1 MTEFASGGSLP
12 VVQSGIKWLGV
23 YKGIF
28 AMKYPIAAASAALM
42 ALSVSGMA
50 SADDKLKYE
59 DQVHCAATNVVIAG
73 VLSLDDGQ
81 TKNKTQIDT
90 FNSQAAAL
98 MAIASIGASK
108 DTKVVQADMSKET
121 DMIIALLGDKEK
133 SKGFIDS
140 EVPKCN
146 SMGQAAVQVVN
157 ESKSSK

>member
-1 MTEFASGGSLP
+1 
-12 VVQSGIKWLGV
+12 
-23 YKGIF
+23 
-28 AMKYPIAAASAALM
+28 MKFRFAAAGAALA
-42 ALSVSGMA
+42 ALSMSGMA

-59 DQVHCAATNVVIAG
+59 VLVHCAATNVVVAG

-81 TKNKTQIDT
+81 TKNKAQIDT

-121 DMIIALLGDKEK
+121 DVLIALLGDKEK
-133 SKGFIDS
+133 SKGFIDT

-146 SMGQAAVQVVN
+146 TMGQAAVEVVN
-157 ESKSSK
+157 DSKSGK

>member
-1 MTEFASGGSLP
+1 
-12 VVQSGIKWLGV
+12 
-23 YKGIF
+23 
-28 AMKYPIAAASAALM
+28 MKFRFAAAGAALA
-42 ALSVSGMA
+42 ALAMSGMA

-59 DQVHCAATNVVIAG
+59 DLVHCAATNVVVAG

-81 TKNKTQIDT
+81 TKNKAQIET

-108 DTKVVQADMSKET
+108 DTKVVQVDMSKET
-121 DMIIALLGDKEK
+121 DAIIALLGDKEK

-146 SMGQAAVQVVN
+146 IMGQAAVEVVN
-157 ESKSSK
+157 DSKSGK

>member
-1 MTEFASGGSLP
+1 
-12 VVQSGIKWLGV
+12 
-23 YKGIF
+23 
-28 AMKYPIAAASAALM
+28 MKFRFAAAGAALA
-42 ALSVSGMA
+42 ALAMSGMA
-50 SADDKLKYE
+50 NADDKLKYE
-59 DQVHCAATNVVIAG
+59 DLVHCAATNVVVAG

-81 TKNKTQIDT
+81 TKNKAQIDT

-121 DMIIALLGDKEK
+121 DVIIALLGDKEK

-146 SMGQAAVQVVN
+146 TMGQAAVEVVN
-157 ESKSSK
+157 DSKSGK